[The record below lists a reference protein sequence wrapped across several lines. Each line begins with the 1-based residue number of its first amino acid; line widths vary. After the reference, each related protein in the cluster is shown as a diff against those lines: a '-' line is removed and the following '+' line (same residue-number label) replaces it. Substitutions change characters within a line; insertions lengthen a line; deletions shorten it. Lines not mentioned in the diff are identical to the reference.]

1 MRNTQPSILSEI
13 VRLSKINSRL
23 SCRSGVVFCKYAQFS
38 FRHSKFRGA
47 TIQTD
52 HKLCKYPHDRLVNVF
67 QSGEMDAHLRAELP
81 LVVKSFIVWPR
92 LFGRVVGP
100 REK

>member
-1 MRNTQPSILSEI
+1 
-13 VRLSKINSRL
+13 
-23 SCRSGVVFCKYAQFS
+23 
-38 FRHSKFRGA
+38 
-47 TIQTD
+47 
-52 HKLCKYPHDRLVNVF
+52 
-67 QSGEMDAHLRAELP
+67 MDAHLRAELP